1 MQRAR
6 ITAALA
12 TPTLMAGLTLLL
24 TSAAASCELRDRLG
38 DLQQQASL
46 VDDLTPEVQVSE
58 PTLKYGPS
66 LSQLAAYYCPQ
77 VVDDPLVAL
86 GCEVSIG
93 PKPAKSSM
101 AFEFGLAIT
110 IKNPNDVPVPALDLL
125 VALTLFRGE
134 GAQELGALCVSMCSE
149 DNPDCDGTP
158 RPGACTMDGPDDI
171 RTIDDF
177 VDRLPGLIEDLA
189 TGEAQDELRKST
201 IAAGGDVTLNL
212 SFVLGIDQA
221 LTVFQ
226 RTALDYVQD
235 YLAGRPASLDVPVS
249 AEGSVF
255 LRVPAL
261 GRVGV
266 DYGPI
271 DGVWHIQ

>member
-1 MQRAR
+1 MQRPPLPASL
-6 ITAALA
+6 TAAALVASLA
-12 TPTLMAGLTLLL
+12 LVFT
-24 TSAAASCELRDRLG
+24 AAATSCELRDRLG

-46 VDDLTPEVQVSE
+46 VDNLTPDVQVSE
-58 PTLKYGPS
+58 PTLTYGPS
-66 LSQLAAYYCPQ
+66 LGQLAAYYCPQ
-77 VVDDPLVAL
+77 VIDDPLVAL
-86 GCEVSIG
+86 GCEVTIG
-93 PKPAKSSM
+93 PQPSKSSM
-101 AFEFGLAIT
+101 AFEFGLSIT

-134 GAQELGALCVSMCSE
+134 GAQELGALCVSMCSD

-158 RPGACTMDGPDDI
+158 QPGACTMDGPDDI
-171 RTIDDF
+171 RTMDDF

-189 TGEAQDELRKST
+189 TGKAQDELRKST
-201 IAAGGDVTLNL
+201 IAAGGDVTLDL

-226 RTALDYVQD
+226 RTALGYVQD

-255 LRVPAL
+255 VRVPAL
-261 GRVGV
+261 GRIGV

>member
-1 MQRAR
+1 MQRPAPL
-6 ITAALA
+6 AALA
-12 TPTLMAGLTLLL
+12 TPALLAGLVLAL
-24 TSAAASCELRDRLG
+24 TATATSCELRDRLG

-46 VDDLTPEVQVSE
+46 VDNLTPEVEVSE

-66 LSQLAAYYCPQ
+66 LEQLAAYYCPQ
-77 VVDDPLVAL
+77 VIDDPLVAL

-93 PKPAKSSM
+93 PKPSKSSM
-101 AFEFGLAIT
+101 AFEFGLSIT

-158 RPGACTMDGPDDI
+158 QPGACTLDGPDTI

-212 SFVLGIDQA
+212 AFVLGIDQA

-226 RTALDYVQD
+226 RTALDYVED

-255 LRVPAL
+255 VRVPAL